1 MEDSRI
7 KKTSINIIS
16 AFLLQFVKIALVFI
30 SRIIFV
36 RILGASY
43 LGVNGLFSNILG
55 ILSLADLGMATALM
69 YCLYEPLA
77 KNDELTIK
85 KYMNYFKKVYNFI
98 AIAVAI
104 VGVSL
109 LPFLKY
115 LVNLPTD
122 MPNIYLYY
130 ILLLLNSVI
139 SYLFVYKTTLIS
151 ADQKMYLINKYDT
164 IFQFILFFLQTVILL
179 ITKSFT
185 FYLVVNI
192 ICSFICNI
200 LKVKKTEEVYPFLK
214 SKEKA
219 ELDNN
224 EKKSIF
230 KNLSSLFFYKLGS
243 IIQNN
248 TDNILISIFV
258 GTITVGYYSNYTTI
272 IAAITTFLTLIFTS
286 LKASI
291 GNYNVK
297 ESKENQLKL
306 FNIFEVYNFWI
317 VGFCT
322 ICFIILIPDF
332 IRICFGEEYV
342 LSFGLLICVSL
353 NFYTSNIRQVI
364 WSYRETTGIFNK
376 TKYITIITALINI
389 VLSLILGQFYG
400 LIGIVG
406 ATVIAR
412 LMYAW
417 WREPQIL
424 FGCYF
429 KSSPKSYYISYI
441 KRIVLCTIM
450 IVVISLVCNL
460 VNISN
465 IYINFIVKGIIC
477 CILSAV
483 IFYIIYCK
491 SEAMRYL
498 KNNILRKLKGA

>member
-7 KKTSINIIS
+7 KKTTRNIIS

-36 RILGASY
+36 KILGASY

-55 ILSLADLGMATALM
+55 ILSLADLGMTTALM

-77 KNDELTIK
+77 KNDELSIK
-85 KYMNYFKKVYNFI
+85 KYMNYFKKVYNLI
-98 AIAVAI
+98 AIAVALLGI
-104 VGVSL
+104 SL

-164 IFQFILFFLQTVILL
+164 IFQFVLFFLQIVVL
-179 ITKSFT
+179 IVTKSFAL
-185 FYLVVNI
+185 YLGMNI
-192 ICSFICNI
+192 VCSFFCNI
-200 LKVKKTEEVYPFLK
+200 LKVKKTEEIYPFLID
-214 SKEKA
+214 KEKA
-219 ELDNN
+219 ELDRE
-224 EKKSIF
+224 EKKFIL

-243 IIQNN
+243 VIQNN

-297 ESKENQLKL
+297 ESKKNQLKL

-322 ICFIILIPDF
+322 ICFMVLIPDF

-342 LSFGLLICVSL
+342 LNFGLLICASL

-376 TKYITIITALINI
+376 TKYITIATALINI
-389 VLSLILGQFYG
+389 VLSLVLGYFYG

-412 LMYAW
+412 LLYAW
-417 WREPQIL
+417 WKEPQIL
-424 FGCYF
+424 FVDYF
-429 KSSPKSYYISYI
+429 KSSPREYYINYI
-441 KRIVLCTIM
+441 KRTILCSLM
-450 IVVISLVCNL
+450 IVIILLVCNL
-460 VNISN
+460 INISN

-477 CILSAV
+477 CILS
-483 IFYIIYCK
+483 ILILYIIYRK
-491 SEAMRYL
+491 SEAMNYL
-498 KNNILRKLKGA
+498 KNNILRN